1 MPNFFPEKFL
11 HSGYFH
17 SYGDNNACYDD
28 LNDDDDSDDDDDDT
42 ISKPANEKLP
52 SVP

>member
-17 SYGDNNACYDD
+17 SYGDSNGCY
-28 LNDDDDSDDDDDDT
+28 DDDSDDDDDDT